1 MKRLLLMI
9 KYRQYRWTARLL
21 GLLGFVFFVSYFT
34 ADGLADIKIHQPSSD
49 ITLIL
54 IFVFLC
60 FTGYLLGWVIEIA
73 GGILLTLSAIF
84 LSLYLHYIVNFSIIT
99 SIIYY
104 GLPFFIP
111 GILFITAW
119 RIKILRKA
127 NYPLNS

>member
-1 MKRLLLMI
+1 MKRLLMMI
-9 KYRQYRWTARLL
+9 KYRQYRWAARLL

-49 ITLIL
+49 LTLIL
-54 IFVFLC
+54 IFVLLC

-73 GGILLTLSAIF
+73 GGILLTISAIL
-84 LSLYLHYIVNFSIIT
+84 LSFYLHYFVNFSIIT

-119 RIKILRKA
+119 RIKILRKSEL
-127 NYPLNS
+127 PC